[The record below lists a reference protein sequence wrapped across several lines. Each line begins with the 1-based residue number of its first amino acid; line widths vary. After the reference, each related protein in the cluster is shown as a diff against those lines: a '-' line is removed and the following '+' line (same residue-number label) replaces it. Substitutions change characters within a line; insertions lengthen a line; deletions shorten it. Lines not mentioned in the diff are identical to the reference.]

1 MKILVT
7 GGSGYLGT
15 WVRQFFLADDL
26 SRRCF
31 DHSRSTFFDILD
43 EGGVAKVANYDAV
56 IHLAAHFDKSP
67 EGAPDCFRTTAQGTA
82 NVIRYMK
89 PGSVFVYASTKDV
102 YGSHAAEME
111 EVDEHTSTDY
121 CGQSAFEWSKLIGE
135 RYVEYYARNKNIRA
149 AIFRLST
156 VFARPSS
163 NEPGVITHYVESVK
177 RHLPIRLPAGVD
189 PVRDIMYVDDFS
201 RACKAFIDSQVE
213 FGLYNVG
220 GGPLNAVSVRD
231 LLKRVGAMIDIE
243 PIIEEDPV
251 MPAPVPLRYV
261 SNITRISDELG
272 WQPQIG
278 VDDGLRV
285 IL

>member
-1 MKILVT
+1 MNTLVT
-7 GGSGYLGT
+7 GGGGYLGT
-15 WVRQFFLADDL
+15 YLRQFFSADSF
-26 SRRCF
+26 SRR
-31 DHSRSTFFDILD
+31 SFFDILD
-43 EGGVAKVANYDAV
+43 PSVAAKTAIYDAV

-67 EGAPDCFRTTAQGTA
+67 EGAPDCFRTNAEGTA
-82 NVIRYMK
+82 NVIRHMK

-102 YGSHAAEME
+102 YGSHAEGME
-111 EVDEHTSTDY
+111 EVDENTSTDY

-135 RYVEYYARNKNIRA
+135 RYVEYYARRQNVRA

-156 VFARPSS
+156 VFARPTAH
-163 NEPGVITHYVESVK
+163 NEPGVITHYVESIK
-177 RHLPIRLPAGVD
+177 HRMPIRLPAGVD

-201 RACKAFIDSQVE
+201 RACEAFIKSKVE

-231 LLKRVGAMIDIE
+231 LLKQVGTMIDIE
-243 PIIEEDPV
+243 PIIEEDP
-251 MPAPVPLRYV
+251 MMQAPVPLRYV
-261 SNITRISDELG
+261 SNITRITDELG

-278 VDDGLRV
+278 VEDGLRV

>member
-15 WVRQFFLADDL
+15 WVRQFFSADDL

-43 EGGVAKVANYDAV
+43 EDGVAKVADYDAV

-67 EGAPDCFRTTAQGTA
+67 EGATNCFRTNAQGTA
-82 NVIRYMK
+82 NVIRNMK

-102 YGSHAAEME
+102 YGSHAE
-111 EVDEHTSTDY
+111 EKKKVDEHTSTDY

-135 RYVEYYARNKNIRA
+135 RYVDYYARKQNIRA

-156 VFARPSS
+156 VYARPSS

-177 RHLPIRLPAGVD
+177 RHMPIRLPAGVD
-189 PVRDIMYVDDFS
+189 PVRDILYVDDFS
-201 RACKAFIDSQVE
+201 RACKAFMDSQVE

-220 GGPLNAVSVRD
+220 GGPLNTVSVRD
-231 LLKRVGAMIDIE
+231 LLKKVGAMIDIE
-243 PIIEEDPV
+243 PIIEDDPA
-251 MPAPVPLRYV
+251 MLPPVPLRYV
-261 SNITRISDELG
+261 SNIKRIGDELG